1 MFLKTKQR
9 GKPPHASDQWHDW
22 PATSNQQPAQLS
34 SNLWQNSHNTNVK
47 FTKISLIKRN
57 KKTNKMK
64 KPPFHQI
71 ILFWTFQ
78 VRLCAFNE
86 EAQHATCSSN
96 ASGND
101 DEENDQN
108 HRVQR
113 CHRCHLIK
121 RQVQIEVTDENP
133 AMFNLEWLDV
143 CSEKVNDTGCF

>member
-1 MFLKTKQR
+1 MI
-9 GKPPHASDQWHDW
+9 KPPS
-22 PATSNQQPAQLS
+22 
-34 SNLWQNSHNTNVK
+34 
-47 FTKISLIKRN
+47 
-57 KKTNKMK
+57 
-64 KPPFHQI
+64 HQI
-71 ILFWTFQ
+71 FRTFQ
-78 VRLCAFNE
+78 VSICVFNE
-86 EAQHATCSSN
+86 AQDATCSSN

>member
-1 MFLKTKQR
+1 MLRTS
-9 GKPPHASDQWHDW
+9 GMTDQW
-22 PATSNQQPAQLS
+22 PVTSNQLNWVQIFDKIPI
-34 SNLWQNSHNTNVK
+34 TPNVK

-64 KPPFHQI
+64 KPPFDQI

-86 EAQHATCSSN
+86 EAQDATCSSN

-143 CSEKVNDTGCF
+143 CSEKVNDTGCFLTGTPLKS